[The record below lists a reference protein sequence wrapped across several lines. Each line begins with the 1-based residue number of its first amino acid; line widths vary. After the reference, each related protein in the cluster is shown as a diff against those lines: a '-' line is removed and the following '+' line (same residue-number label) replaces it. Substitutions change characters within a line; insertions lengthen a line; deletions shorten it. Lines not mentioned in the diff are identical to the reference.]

1 MLNRIC
7 VYCGSSPGRREQYIK
22 SAKQLAKLFAQ
33 KDIELVY
40 GGASVGIMGAMADT
54 ILEENGKVTGV
65 IPEDLVEKEVAH
77 DDLTNLI
84 ISSSMHER
92 KAQMAQLSDGF
103 IALPGGLGTVE
114 ELFEMLTWGQLD
126 FHRKPIGI
134 LNVCNYYDYLSAFL
148 DHAVS
153 EEFVKKEHRKLLITE
168 NNPGK
173 LLSKFEQYTPDV
185 TDKWIGRDTQG

>member
-33 KDIELVY
+33 KDIDLVY